1 MPMSPHWSDDFFDG
15 PWVDLHLSFRS
26 ALDIEREADATVAFL
41 GLPLGASI
49 VDIPCGPG
57 DHTIELARRGYCTT
71 GIDRSEAL
79 LGHAKARALEA
90 GAKASFVRGD
100 MRSVRLD
107 QDFDALVCLWGSFGY
122 FDDAGDRAQLETF
135 RHLLRPGGVMLID
148 LLPLEGILT
157 HFEPRDS
164 HRVGPMIVAQERSYD
179 VLTQRTDAVWTF
191 HRDGDRIVRKT
202 SLRLYTVRELIGLLE
217 EAGFEN
223 VAVFDPETR
232 DAFALGSVR
241 AWVLA
246 RRPCG

>member
-1 MPMSPHWSDDFFDG
+1 MSPHWSDDFFDG

-71 GIDRSEAL
+71 GIDLSEAL

-90 GAKASFVRGD
+90 GTKASFVRGD

-135 RHLLRPGGVMLID
+135 RRLLRPGGVMLID
-148 LLPLEGILT
+148 
-157 HFEPRDS
+157 
-164 HRVGPMIVAQERSYD
+164 
-179 VLTQRTDAVWTF
+179 QRTDAVWTF

-232 DAFALGSVR
+232 DPFALGSVR
-241 AWVLA
+241 AWVQA